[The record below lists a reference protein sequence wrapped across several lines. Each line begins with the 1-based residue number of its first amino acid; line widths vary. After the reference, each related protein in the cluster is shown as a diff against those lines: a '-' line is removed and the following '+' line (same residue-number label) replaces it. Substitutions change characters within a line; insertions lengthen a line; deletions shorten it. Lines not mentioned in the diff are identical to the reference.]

1 MNFRPHSINKEVYE
15 EDDAAH
21 IYKKIANDN

>member
-1 MNFRPHSINKEVYE
+1 MNFKPHPLNKAVYE

-21 IYKKIANDN
+21 IYKKIAKDS